1 MCLQPLLPN
10 ELLHYIIEY
19 IAYIP
24 KLSQMRDVGDIA
36 PKSPL
41 ECPSPELLALS
52 VTDWQL
58 RRLCLPFL
66 FGKIRIR
73 HDKDARKLEEHL
85 ALCAKFTKSL
95 ALGRSSDLTEVGEQ
109 IVSRILLQLEQLLN
123 VKLGGCSRRTDL
135 LRTMLAHPTVTS
147 VLVDGV
153 PDVSMDNHD
162 LSKVILDRSISLT
175 ISPFLPTFKQYSD
188 RGMRLKCLSLT
199 YPYLDNG
206 LQALNLPGLEAIE
219 IFMSSAPISF
229 SWLSQVLS
237 THSTLN
243 ELWLFRVDPDDL
255 IHNAPPLLS
264 SLVEVIRQEGLRDA
278 LVIMDVGLR
287 RAKPI
292 GPSSQEWHVT
302 ELYLGLTGHSLIE
315 QLSFLASSFPK
326 LEILSLELER
336 HEGMYDIGDLCSAF
350 ALFSSLRVV
359 YLEDILTRLPFGSE
373 VQNLMTR
380 RVDYE
385 LQVHAQT
392 EVLAFTSCLAKHVRT
407 LDSVHIVD
415 AGYDRDNDGID
426 IQIWSFKGWLHVLN
440 SDRLVS
446 DTFA

>member
-24 KLSQMRDVGDIA
+24 KLSQVREVGDIA
-36 PKSPL
+36 PNCPL

-58 RRLCLPFL
+58 RRICLSFL
-66 FGKIRIR
+66 FEKIRIR
-73 HDKDARKLEEHL
+73 HDKDAKKLEEHL
-85 ALCAKFTKSL
+85 AFCAKFTKSL
-95 ALGRSSDLTEVGEQ
+95 ALSRSGDLTEVGEQ
-109 IVSRILLQLEQLLN
+109 IVSRILPQLEQLLN
-123 VKLGGCSRRTDL
+123 VKLGGCSRRSGL
-135 LRTMLAHPTVTS
+135 LRTMLAQPTVTS

-153 PDVSMDNHD
+153 PDVSMDDHD

-199 YPYLDNG
+199 YPSLDNR
-206 LQALNLPGLEAIE
+206 LQTLNLPGLEAIE
-219 IFMSSAPISF
+219 IFMGSVSISF
-229 SWLSQVLS
+229 SWLSRVLS

-243 ELWLFRVDPDDL
+243 ELWLFRVDPDHL
-255 IHNAPPLLS
+255 IHNAPPFLS
-264 SLVEVIRQEGLRDA
+264 SLVEVIRQEGLRDP

-302 ELYLGLTGHSLIE
+302 ELNLRTGHSLIE

-326 LEILSLELER
+326 LEILSLDLER

-359 YLEDILTRLPFGSE
+359 YLEDILDRLPFGSE
-373 VQNLMTR
+373 VQNLLIR
-380 RVDYE
+380 GVAYE